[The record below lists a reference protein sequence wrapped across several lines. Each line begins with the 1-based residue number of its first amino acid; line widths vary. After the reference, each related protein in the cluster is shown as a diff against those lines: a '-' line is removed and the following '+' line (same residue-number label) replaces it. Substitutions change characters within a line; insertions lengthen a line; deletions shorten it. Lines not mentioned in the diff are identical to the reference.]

1 MFLNVS
7 LPATDK
13 IVSGITENY
22 YIIVEQPL
30 SISLP
35 SLMASKLRNE
45 PLAGAFRWYG
55 DEYVSIL
62 VFKKI
67 SSVFF

>member
-1 MFLNVS
+1 MLFSTNN
-7 LPATDK
+7 K

-22 YIIVEQPL
+22 YVIVEQPL

-35 SLMASKLRNE
+35 SLMAAKIQNE

-55 DEYVSIL
+55 DEYVSTH
-62 VFKKI
+62 
-67 SSVFF
+67 